1 LPVSN
6 YNKIPVHIEASL
18 QNELERLVIKVGIN
32 RTKLIRMFIKF
43 GLTKIEEVKSF
54 GDIPPEEVI
63 KQITQGKRK

>member
-1 LPVSN
+1 
-6 YNKIPVHIEASL
+6 
-18 QNELERLVIKVGIN
+18 
-32 RTKLIRMFIKF
+32 MFIKF